1 MCVCDS
7 CAMTETTFHDTV
19 CKVFLC
25 TSLDRN
31 PSPNFL
37 LPSPPLPLSLTPS
50 CFHFSLSSISPTFP
64 FSSPSYFF
72 LLPSSSPPSLFP
84 LVYPFHSGFH
94 LPLFLFFF
102 PHACSPAP
110 SSDFRSHTSASLL
123 FLSQLS
129 MATTECL
136 LEKLILQ
143 CSHQVVVLDTRP
155 MP

>member
-1 MCVCDS
+1 
-7 CAMTETTFHDTV
+7 MTETTFQDTV

-50 CFHFSLSSISPTFP
+50 CFHFPLSSIRPTFP
-64 FSSPSYFF
+64 SPSHPPTSSWF
-72 LLPSSSPPSLFP
+72 PCIPSSPPSLFP

-94 LPLFLFFF
+94 LALFLFFF
-102 PHACSPAP
+102 PHACSPA
-110 SSDFRSHTSASLL
+110 DFRSHTSASLL